1 MYLEIN
7 QEDTDES
14 AARDA
19 RIFIEEAKLFRNE
32 YEGSKQLIIYFEEF
46 ILGIAKIVSFH
57 GMKPIDQLILRFI
70 EINKNK

>member
-1 MYLEIN
+1 MYFEIN
-7 QEDTDES
+7 QGETDES

-46 ILGIAKIVSFH
+46 IMGIAKIVSFN
-57 GMKPIDQLILRFI
+57 GVKPIDELILRFK